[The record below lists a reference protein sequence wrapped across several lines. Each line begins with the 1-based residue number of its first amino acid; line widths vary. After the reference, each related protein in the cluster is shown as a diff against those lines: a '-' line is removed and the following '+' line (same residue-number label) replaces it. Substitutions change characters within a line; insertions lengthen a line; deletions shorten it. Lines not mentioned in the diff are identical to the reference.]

1 MLMKSYWIQTQG
13 QGMHLDMREVEVPQ
27 PQAGQLRVRLHAAAL
42 NRGELIAG
50 HGLHAPNQPAR
61 AAGFEAA
68 GVVDAV
74 GPGVSRFQ
82 VGDAVMGRCD
92 GAFAE
97 FGLMH
102 EAEIHPKPATLNWA
116 QAASSI
122 ITYSTAHDTLMVQ
135 GHLRAGEWVLVTG
148 VTSGVGVA
156 CLQLAKALG
165 ARVIGSSGSADKLAR
180 LQSLG
185 LDVPL
190 HTRAAGIAQA
200 TLAATEQRGADVA
213 VLSVG
218 GSVLDECIQALG
230 FQGRLGVI
238 GYVDGDVRP
247 TLDLLSLHKKRL
259 HIYGVSNKMRQ
270 MPHRIEAAQRFAHDV
285 LPLMSRGDVV
295 PLVDRVYP
303 FDQLTQAQRDMESN
317 QQVGKLVLSIRD

>member
-1 MLMKSYWIQTQG
+1 MKSYWIRTDGAAMQ
-13 QGMHLDMREVEVPQ
+13 LEMREVEPPQ
-27 PQAGQLRVRLHAAAL
+27 PGPGQMRVRLQAAAL

-68 GVVDAV
+68 GMVEAV
-74 GPGVSRFQ
+74 GPNVSRFR
-82 VGDAVMGRCD
+82 VGDSVMGRCD

-97 FGLMH
+97 MGLMH
-102 EAEIHPKPATLNWA
+102 EAEVHPKPDTLDWA
-116 QAASSI
+116 QAASST

-135 GHLRAGEWVLVTG
+135 GHLQAGEWVLVTG

-156 CLQLAKALG
+156 SLQLAKALG
-165 ARVIGSSGSADKLAR
+165 ARVIGSSGSPDKLER
-180 LQSLG
+180 LTSLG

-190 HTRAAGIAQA
+190 HTRAAGIAQGA
-200 TLAATEQRGADVA
+200 LAATGPRGVDVA

-230 FQGRLGVI
+230 FEGRLGVM
-238 GYVDGDVRP
+238 GYVDGMVTP

-259 HIYGVSNKMRQ
+259 HLFGVSNKMRTQ
-270 MPHRIEAAQRFAHDV
+270 VHRIEAARLFARDV
-285 LPLMSRGDVV
+285 LPLMASGGIV
-295 PLVDRVYP
+295 PVVDRIYP
-303 FDQLTQAQRDMESN
+303 FDQMSQAQHDMEN
-317 QQVGKLVLSIRD
+317 NVLVGKGVLSVLA

>member
-1 MLMKSYWIQTQG
+1 MKSYWIQTQG
-13 QGMHLDMREVEVPQ
+13 SGMHLEMRDEALRQ
-27 PQAGQLRVRLHAAAL
+27 PQAGQMRVRLQAAAL

-68 GVVDAV
+68 GVVEAL
-74 GPGVSRFQ
+74 GEGVTRFR
-82 VGDAVMGRCD
+82 VGDEVMGRCD

-97 FGLMH
+97 YGVMN
-102 EAEIHPKPATLNWA
+102 EAEVHPKPANLDWP
-116 QAASSI
+116 QAASST

-135 GHLRAGEWVLVTG
+135 GHLQAGEWVLVTG

-165 ARVIGSSGSADKLAR
+165 ARVIGSSGSPDKLAR
-180 LQSLG
+180 LTSLG

-200 TLAATEQRGADVA
+200 TLAATDQRGADVA

-230 FQGRLGVI
+230 FQGRLGVV
-238 GYVDGDVRP
+238 GYVDGDVHP
-247 TLDLLSLHKKRL
+247 KLDLLSLHKKRL
-259 HIYGVSNKMRQ
+259 HIYGVSNKKRQ
-270 MPHRIEAAQRFAHDV
+270 MRHRIEAAQLFARDV
-285 LPLMSRGDVV
+285 LPLMASGAVV

-317 QQVGKLVLSIRD
+317 QQVGKLVLSIRG

>member
-1 MLMKSYWIQTQG
+1 MKSYWIQTQG
-13 QGMHLDMREVEVPQ
+13 AAMHLEMRDVDVRQ
-27 PQAGQLRVRLHAAAL
+27 PQAGQMLVRLHAAAL

-61 AAGFEAA
+61 AAGFEAS
-68 GVVDAV
+68 GVVEAV
-74 GPGVSRFQ
+74 GEGVTRFR

-92 GAFAE
+92 GSFAE
-97 FGLMH
+97 FGVMN
-102 EAEIHPKPATLNWA
+102 EAEVHPKPSNLDWA
-116 QAASSI
+116 QAASST

-135 GHLRAGEWVLVTG
+135 GHLKAGEWVLVTG

-156 CLQLAKALG
+156 SLQLAKALG
-165 ARVIGSSGSADKLAR
+165 ARVIGSSGSAEKLAR
-180 LQSLG
+180 LKPLG
-185 LDVPL
+185 LDVAL
-190 HTRAAGIAQA
+190 HTRAQGIAKA
-200 TLAATEQRGADVA
+200 TLEATEQRGADVA

-270 MPHRIEAAQRFAHDV
+270 MTHRIEAARLFARDV
-285 LPLMSRGDVV
+285 LPLMASGAVV
-295 PLVDRVYP
+295 PLVDRVYA
-303 FDQLTQAQRDMESN
+303 FDQLTQAQRDMETN

>member
-1 MLMKSYWIQTQG
+1 MKMKSYWIQTQG
-13 QGMHLDMREVEVPQ
+13 QGMQLDMREVDVPQ
-27 PQAGQLRVRLHAAAL
+27 PGAGQIRVRLHAAAL

-68 GVVDAV
+68 GVVEAV
-74 GPGVSRFQ
+74 GAGVSRFQ

-102 EAEIHPKPATLNWA
+102 EAEVHPKPASLDWA
-116 QAASSI
+116 QAASST

-135 GHLRAGEWVLVTG
+135 GHLQADEWVLVTG
-148 VTSGVGVA
+148 ITSGVGVA

-165 ARVIGSSGSADKLAR
+165 ARVIGSSGSADKLSR

-190 HTRAAGIAQA
+190 HTRVDGIAKA
-200 TLAATEQRGADVA
+200 TLEATQQRGADVA

-259 HIYGVSNKMRQ
+259 NIYGVSNKMRQ
-270 MPHRIEAAQRFAHDV
+270 MPHRIEAARRFAQDV
-285 LPLMSRGDVV
+285 LPLMVRGDVM

>member
-1 MLMKSYWIQTQG
+1 MKSYWIRTEGSAMQ
-13 QGMHLDMREVEVPQ
+13 LEMREVEPPQ
-27 PQAGQLRVRLHAAAL
+27 PGPGQMRVRLQAAAL

-68 GVVDAV
+68 GVVEAV
-74 GPGVSRFQ
+74 GPNVSRFR

-97 FGLMH
+97 MGLMH
-102 EAEIHPKPATLNWA
+102 EAEVHPKPDTLDWA
-116 QAASSI
+116 QAASST

-135 GHLRAGEWVLVTG
+135 GHLQAGEWVLVTG
-148 VTSGVGVA
+148 ITSGVGVA

-165 ARVIGSSGSADKLAR
+165 AHVIGSSGSADKLAR
-180 LQSLG
+180 LQALG

-190 HTRAAGIAQA
+190 HTRVQGIAKA
-200 TLAATEQRGADVA
+200 TLDATGQRGADVA

-230 FQGRLGVI
+230 FQGRLGVV
-238 GYVDGDVRP
+238 GYVDGEVRP
-247 TLDLLSLHKKRL
+247 SLDLLSLHKKRL
-259 HIYGVSNKMRQ
+259 HIFGVSNKMRQ
-270 MPHRIEAAQRFAHDV
+270 MSHRIEAAQRFAQDV
-285 LPLMSRGDVV
+285 LPLMNQGAVV
-295 PLVDRVYP
+295 PLVDRVYA
-303 FDQLTQAQRDMESN
+303 FDQLTQAQHDMQTN

>member
-1 MLMKSYWIQTQG
+1 MKSYWIQTQG
-13 QGMHLDMREVEVPQ
+13 SGMHLEMRDVEIRP
-27 PQAGQLRVRLHAAAL
+27 PQAGQMRVRLHAAAL

-68 GVVDAV
+68 GVVEEL
-74 GPGVSRFQ
+74 GEGVTRFR

-97 FGLMH
+97 YGWMH
-102 EAEIHPKPATLNWA
+102 EAEVHPKPANLNWA
-116 QAASSI
+116 QAASST

-135 GHLRAGEWVLVTG
+135 GHLQAGEWVLVTG

-156 CLQLAKALG
+156 SLQLAKALG
-165 ARVIGSSGSADKLAR
+165 ARVIGSSGSADKLER
-180 LQSLG
+180 LADLG

-200 TLAATEQRGADVA
+200 TLAATDQRGADVA

-247 TLDLLSLHKKRL
+247 SLDLLSLHKKRL
-259 HIYGVSNKMRQ
+259 HIFGVSNKMRQ
-270 MPHRIEAAQRFAHDV
+270 MTHRIEAARLFARDV
-285 LPLMSRGDVV
+285 LPLMASGAVV
-295 PLVDRVYP
+295 PLVDRVYA

>member
-1 MLMKSYWIQTQG
+1 MIMKSYWIRTQG
-13 QGMHLDMREVEVPQ
+13 AAMQLEMREVEQPQ
-27 PQAGQLRVRLHAAAL
+27 PSAGQLLVRLHAAAL

-68 GVVDAV
+68 GVIEAV
-74 GPGVSRFQ
+74 GTGVSRFR

-97 FGLMH
+97 YGLMH
-102 EAEIHPKPATLNWA
+102 EAEVHPKPNNLDWA
-116 QAASSI
+116 QAASST

-135 GHLRAGEWVLVTG
+135 GHLQAGEWVLVTG
-148 VTSGVGVA
+148 ITSGVGVA

-165 ARVIGSSGSADKLAR
+165 AHVIGSSGSADKLAR
-180 LQSLG
+180 LQALG

-190 HTRAAGIAQA
+190 HTRVQGIAQA
-200 TLAATEQRGADVA
+200 TQEATGQRGADVA

-247 TLDLLSLHKKRL
+247 ALDLLSLHKKRL
-259 HIYGVSNKMRQ
+259 HIFGVSNKMRQ
-270 MPHRIEAAQRFAHDV
+270 MPHRIEAARRFAQDV
-285 LPLMSRGDVV
+285 LPLMASGAVV

-303 FDQLTQAQRDMESN
+303 FDQLPQAQYDMESN
-317 QQVGKLVLSIRD
+317 QQVGKLVLSIRP